1 VLEARGLDVT
11 PGMIVKLRQR
21 GDDATADILE
31 VILRE
36 EVGHV
41 AAGSRWFRWHCAQR
55 GLEPQSTFRALLAEY
70 ARAVLYGPF
79 NRAARLEAGFDAD
92 ELASLDALAN

>member
-1 VLEARGLDVT
+1 
-11 PGMIVKLRQR
+11 MIVKLRQR

-41 AAGSRWFRWHCAQR
+41 AAGSRWFRWHCEQR
-55 GLEPQSTFRALLAEY
+55 GLEPRATFRALLAEY

-79 NRAARLEAGFDAD
+79 NRQARLEAGFDAD
-92 ELASLDALAN
+92 ELASLEALAQ